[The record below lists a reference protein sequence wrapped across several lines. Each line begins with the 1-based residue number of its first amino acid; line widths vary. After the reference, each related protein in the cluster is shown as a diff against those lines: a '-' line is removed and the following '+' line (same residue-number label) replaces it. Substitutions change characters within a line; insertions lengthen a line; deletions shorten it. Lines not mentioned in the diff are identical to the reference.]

1 MQKIVDAVDPR
12 LLLGAATARQLLDDV
27 LADDRRRLQ
36 VSIGTIDRE
45 GLSGLRFRTDFAG
58 ADLSRFSAEPR
69 EQSSGS
75 GDAAHIL
82 FTSGSTGAPKGV
94 VITHSN
100 VIHFVE
106 WARGY
111 FGIDSTDD
119 ISGHPPL
126 HFDLSTFD
134 VYGTLSAGARLH
146 LVRPEQSLLPHK
158 LADFIRSSRLTQW
171 FSVPSALTYMAK
183 SDVVRQDDFPHLKR
197 LLWCGEAIPTSTL
210 MYWMKRVPHATFTN
224 LYGPTEATIA
234 SSYYTV
240 PECPATEL
248 ADIPIGTPCA
258 GEELLVLDGDLRPV
272 PSGTIGDLYIGGVGL
287 SPGYWRDE
295 DKTRVAFLKDPRS
308 ADETR
313 RIYRTGDLA
322 RLGTDGLTYFHGRSD
337 SQIKSRGYRIEL
349 GEIET
354 ALARSMASRMSGGG
368 VQGIRFRVH
377 RSAVLTRRTRPFRQR
392 SCGTACRSR
401 CRTTC
406 CHPAG

>member
-1 MQKIVDAVDPR
+1 MFGVLKADCVYVPIDLSSPAARVQKIVDAVEPR
-12 LLLGAATARQLLDDV
+12 LLLVAASARRLLDEV

-58 ADLSRFSAEPR
+58 ADAESRYSAEPR

-94 VITHSN
+94 VITHAN

-134 VYGTLSAGARLH
+134 IYGTLSAGARLH
-146 LVRPEQSLLPHK
+146 LVRRNKASLPHK

-183 SDVVRQDDFPHLKR
+183 SDVVRQDDFPHLRR
-197 LLWCGEAIPTSTL
+197 LLWCGEAIPTPTS
-210 MYWMKRVPHATFTN
+210 MYWMKRVPHCEFTN

-240 PECPATEL
+240 RECPATEL
-248 ADIPIGTPCA
+248 ATY
-258 GEELLVLDGDLRPV
+258 
-272 PSGTIGDLYIGGVGL
+272 PSERRARARNCWCSMATFGL
-287 SPGYWRDE
+287 SRQAP
-295 DKTRVAFLKDPRS
+295 S
-308 ADETR
+308 ATC
-313 RIYRTGDLA
+313 ISA
-322 RLGTDGLTYFHGRSD
+322 
-337 SQIKSRGYRIEL
+337 
-349 GEIET
+349 
-354 ALARSMASRMSGGG
+354 AS
-368 VQGIRFRVH
+368 
-377 RSAVLTRRTRPFRQR
+377 A
-392 SCGTACRSR
+392 
-401 CRTTC
+401 
-406 CHPAG
+406 